1 MVKALNVYGKES
13 APAKY
18 SFTIRPP
25 WYLTPWAFAG
35 YIAAFL
41 LIIWLAIQISLIR
54 LKRKNERL
62 EQLVRQRTAEIS
74 AQNVELS
81 RQKKEITD
89 SIHYAQRIQNA
100 VLPSIKD
107 IEKKIPEYFILLKP
121 RDIVSGDF
129 YWLSDT
135 GRKIII
141 VAADCTGHGV
151 PGAFM
156 SMLGI
161 SFLNKIV
168 NEHKIT
174 QPDQILEKLR
184 ENVIQS
190 LKQTG
195 REGEQ
200 KDGMDMA
207 LCVIDFDILTM
218 EFAGAQNP
226 LYLIRGNELL
236 ETKADRMPVAYY
248 ENMSNFTSRKIQLKQ
263 GDCFYMFSDGY
274 ADQFGGPQGKKF
286 KYKAL
291 KELLVKVKDKPMSEQ
306 KGILERTIQDWAT
319 GSENNGIRYDQ
330 VDDILVV
337 GIRI

>member
-1 MVKALNVYGKES
+1 M
-13 APAKY
+13 
-18 SFTIRPP
+18 
-25 WYLTPWAFAG
+25 
-35 YIAAFL
+35 AAFL
-41 LIIWLAIQISLIR
+41 FTIFLAIQISLIR

-62 EQLVRQRTAEIS
+62 EQIVRQRTAEIS

-100 VLPSIKD
+100 VLPSLKN

-135 GRKIII
+135 GMKIII

-168 NEHKIT
+168 NEDKIIEAN
-174 QPDQILEKLR
+174 QILEELR
-184 ENVIQS
+184 EDVIQS

-207 LCVIDFDILTM
+207 LCVIDFDNMTWNLPGLRIRFIL
-218 EFAGAQNP
+218 
-226 LYLIRGNELL
+226 
-236 ETKADRMPVAYY
+236 
-248 ENMSNFTSRKIQLKQ
+248 
-263 GDCFYMFSDGY
+263 Y
-274 ADQFGGPQGKKF
+274 A
-286 KYKAL
+286 
-291 KELLVKVKDKPMSEQ
+291 VM
-306 KGILERTIQDWAT
+306 
-319 GSENNGIRYDQ
+319 NC
-330 VDDILVV
+330 
-337 GIRI
+337 